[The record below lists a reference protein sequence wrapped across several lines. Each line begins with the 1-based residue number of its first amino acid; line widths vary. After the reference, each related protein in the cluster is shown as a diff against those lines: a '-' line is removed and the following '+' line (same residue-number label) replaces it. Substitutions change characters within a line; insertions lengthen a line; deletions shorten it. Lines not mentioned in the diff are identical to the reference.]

1 MSNRFAILAATLLI
15 SDVSASAQASAQDAE
30 PTFSGIVSH
39 VSTTS
44 VDVTDVASKETLD
57 FLIVPTDG
65 YGVVSAD
72 GKTTY
77 QMAAIA
83 VGWDLKITFST
94 NAGGQRHA
102 DHIVMLR

>member
-1 MSNRFAILAATLLI
+1 MSTRFIVFPAMLLI
-15 SDVSASAQASAQDAE
+15 AVACVSVRASAQDAE

-44 VDVTDVASKETLD
+44 IDVTDATSKQTRN

-65 YGVVSAD
+65 FGVVSAD

-77 QMAAIA
+77 QMAAIV
-83 VGWDLKITFST
+83 VGWDLKITFSQ
-94 NAGGQRHA
+94 NAAGQRHA